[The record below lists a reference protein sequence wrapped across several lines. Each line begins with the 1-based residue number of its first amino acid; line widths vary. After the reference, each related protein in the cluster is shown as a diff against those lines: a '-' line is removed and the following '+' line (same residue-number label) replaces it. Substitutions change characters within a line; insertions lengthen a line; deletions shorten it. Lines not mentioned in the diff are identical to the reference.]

1 MRGPVITVAIPSLG
15 RWPALADCVA
25 SLDGQAG
32 GPPQEAICVLN
43 GPTGDVPDALVRPW
57 LRFVHND
64 TLGVG
69 RARNRALEL
78 ASSPWVLFIDD
89 DCIAPATWL
98 DDAERLVRSNRRI
111 ALAGGP
117 VVEPPR
123 DGRIYTFMRKLNY
136 MRSNESLKFRQG
148 VPSFGGA
155 NLLVHAA
162 SVRALGGFNDELTS
176 TEDFE
181 LLLRGSRSGLAIA
194 NQYFGS
200 PVSHVHD
207 TTLTIFV
214 RRYFSYGKG
223 VGQVVRI
230 HNLDP
235 GAHRIYSD
243 GRWHRIAVAARRFAR
258 EDVTWMVEHGERVTL
273 SDRTLSFLRATAWQI
288 GALRGNK

>member
-25 SLDGQAG
+25 SLDGQIG
-32 GPPQEAICVLN
+32 GPPHQAICVLN
-43 GPTGDVPDALVRPW
+43 GPTGAVPNALLRPW
-57 LRFVHND
+57 LRFVHYD

-89 DCIAPATWL
+89 DCVAPATWI
-98 DDAERLVRSNRRI
+98 DDAERLVRADCRI
-111 ALAGGP
+111 TLAGGP

-123 DGRIYTFMRKLNY
+123 DGRIYAFMRKLNY

-162 SVRALGGFNDELTS
+162 SVRALGGFNEELTS

-181 LLLRGSRSGLAIA
+181 LVLRGSRSGLPIA
-194 NQYFGS
+194 NRYFGS

-207 TTLTIFV
+207 TTLTVFV
-214 RRYFSYGKG
+214 YRYFSYGKG

-230 HNLDP
+230 HGLDP
-235 GAHRIYSD
+235 DAYRVYTV
-243 GRWHRIAVAARRFAR
+243 GRWRRIAVAVRRFAR
-258 EDVTWMVEHGERVTL
+258 EDVTWMVEQGERVTL
-273 SDRTLSFLRATAWQI
+273 SDRALSLLRATAWQV
-288 GALRGNK
+288 GALRGS